1 MTPTNMFYLIFS
13 KRSYSGTFNLI
24 QWCIQK
30 EFQRVIFEYCVF
42 LSKKYAITGMSM
54 DVNIYMLCFQ
64 KVEQWR
70 PRLPRRTQL
79 TWIGAVRAK
88 AAFTRGLLHVS
99 AMPAD
104 SRGLSISQIRRRCC
118 RSPSAGFRRT
128 RPYQTSMSDALWA
141 CAWGR
146 ERGSGIAA
154 TRYPMK
160 RIAVCCL
167 QVIELSRSCGSCSEN
182 ISTRLLYQYLN
193 NYLYSKRP
201 SYTFGGAC
209 NFKLR
214 KKVRTRIR
222 NFCIET

>member
-1 MTPTNMFYLIFS
+1 MPRRNAADVDRSSTSQSRLHQGFAPRQRHASRQPRSIHFPNTPTSALLPFS
-13 KRSYSGTFNLI
+13 VRG
-24 QWCIQK
+24 
-30 EFQRVIFEYCVF
+30 VPP
-42 LSKKYAITGMSM
+42 
-54 DVNIYMLCFQ
+54 
-64 KVEQWR
+64 R
-70 PRLPRRTQL
+70 PP
-79 TWIGAVRAK
+79 VPD
-88 AAFTRGLLHVS
+88 LHVGC
-99 AMPAD
+99 PL
-104 SRGLSISQIRRRCC
+104 GLRLGQ
-118 RSPSAGFRRT
+118 
-128 RPYQTSMSDALWA
+128 
-141 CAWGR
+141 R

-222 NFCIET
+222 NFCIETLL

>member
-1 MTPTNMFYLIFS
+1 MCFVS
-13 KRSYSGTFNLI
+13 RK
-24 QWCIQK
+24 
-30 EFQRVIFEYCVF
+30 
-42 LSKKYAITGMSM
+42 LSSWGLACP
-54 DVNIYMLCFQ
+54 DA
-64 KVEQWR
+64 
-70 PRLPRRTQL
+70 TQL

-88 AAFTRGLLHVS
+88 AAFPQGFAPRQRHASRQPRTIHFPNTSALLPFSVRGVPPHPPVPDLHVGC
-99 AMPAD
+99 PL
-104 SRGLSISQIRRRCC
+104 GLRLGQKRE
-118 RSPSAGFRRT
+118 
-128 RPYQTSMSDALWA
+128 
-141 CAWGR
+141 R

-209 NFKLR
+209 ITLN
-214 KKVRTRIR
+214 
-222 NFCIET
+222 

>member
-1 MTPTNMFYLIFS
+1 MPRRNAADVD
-13 KRSYSGTFNLI
+13 RSSTSQSRLPPGVCSTSAPCQQTAADYPFP
-24 QWCIQK
+24 
-30 EFQRVIFEYCVF
+30 
-42 LSKKYAITGMSM
+42 KYVGAAA
-54 DVNIYMLCFQ
+54 VL
-64 KVEQWR
+64 R
-70 PRLPRRTQL
+70 PR
-79 TWIGAVRAK
+79 GS
-88 AAFTRGLLHVS
+88 AA
-99 AMPAD
+99 PA
-104 SRGLSISQIRRRCC
+104 
-118 RSPSAGFRRT
+118 RT
-128 RPYQTSMSDALWA
+128 RPPCRMPFGLALGA
-141 CAWGR
+141 ER